1 MQTSTVY
8 RYIRAD
14 GGVSVSPDK
23 PGGAHTELTR
33 VIADEGKLLKLASGD
48 YTASIDVANADDIT
62 EVDEAI
68 VGSHIAEL
76 TARADEYEDAMLEL
90 AEMAAEREAQA
101 EEQEEAL
108 IELAALTEG
117 GE

>member
-1 MQTSTVY
+1 MNPK
-8 RYIRAD
+8 ININ
-14 GGVSVSPDK
+14 GV
-23 PGGAHTELTR
+23 TR
-33 VIADEGKLLKLASGD
+33 EMTDEEYAEWQEM
-48 YTASIDVANADDIT
+48 AANAP
-62 EVDEAI
+62 EPQPAPEEK
-68 VGSHIAEL
+68 IAEL
-76 TARADEYEDAMLEL
+76 TAQAEEYEAALLEL

>member
-1 MQTSTVY
+1 MNPK
-8 RYIRAD
+8 ININ
-14 GGVSVSPDK
+14 GV
-23 PGGAHTELTR
+23 TR
-33 VIADEGKLLKLASGD
+33 EMTDEEYAEFQQM
-48 YTASIDVANADDIT
+48 IANAPT
-62 EVDEAI
+62 PEPTPEER
-68 VGSHIAEL
+68 IAEL
-76 TARADEYEDAMLEL
+76 TSRIEEQDEALLEL

>member
-1 MQTSTVY
+1 MQTITVY

-14 GGVSVSPDK
+14 GGVSVSPDR
-23 PGGAHTELTR
+23 PEGECTELTR

-48 YTASIDVANADDIT
+48 YTASIDADNADGIE
-62 EVDEAI
+62 EVDAAI
-68 VGSHIAEL
+68 VGSRIEEL
-76 TARADEYEDAMLEL
+76 TSRIEEQDEALLEL

>member
-1 MQTSTVY
+1 MNPKININQV
-8 RYIRAD
+8 IREM
-14 GGVSVSPDK
+14 
-23 PGGAHTELTR
+23 T
-33 VIADEGKLLKLASGD
+33 DEEYAEWQQM
-48 YTASIDVANADDIT
+48 IANAPEPQPT
-62 EVDEAI
+62 PEER
-68 VGSHIAEL
+68 IAEL
-76 TARADEYEDAMLEL
+76 TARADEYEAALLEL

>member
-1 MQTSTVY
+1 MNPK
-8 RYIRAD
+8 ININ
-14 GGVSVSPDK
+14 GV
-23 PGGAHTELTR
+23 TR
-33 VIADEGKLLKLASGD
+33 EMTDEEYAEWQEM
-48 YTASIDVANADDIT
+48 AANAPEPQPT
-62 EVDEAI
+62 PEER
-68 VGSHIAEL
+68 IAEL
-76 TARADEYEDAMLEL
+76 TAQAEEYEAALLEL

>member
-1 MQTSTVY
+1 MNPKININGT
-8 RYIRAD
+8 
-14 GGVSVSPDK
+14 
-23 PGGAHTELTR
+23 TR
-33 VIADEGKLLKLASGD
+33 EMTDEEYAEFQ
-48 YTASIDVANADDIT
+48 AMIANAPT
-62 EVDEAI
+62 PEPTPEEK
-68 VGSHIAEL
+68 IAEL
-76 TARADEYEDAMLEL
+76 TAQAEEYEAALLEL

>member
-1 MQTSTVY
+1 MNPKININNV
-8 RYIRAD
+8 IREM
-14 GGVSVSPDK
+14 
-23 PGGAHTELTR
+23 T
-33 VIADEGKLLKLASGD
+33 DEEYAEFQ
-48 YTASIDVANADDIT
+48 AMAANAPT
-62 EVDEAI
+62 PEPTPEER
-68 VGSHIAEL
+68 IAEL
-76 TARADEYEDAMLEL
+76 TAQADEYEAALLEL